1 MPGQH
6 LKEKCGASGMD
17 RRLLQLFPTEY
28 PAFNITRDG
37 KNVDINITG
46 DGTLIKRAADP
57 PLPAFNIT
65 AAKGRL
71 GLDPKNITLTKPD
84 LNINKTG
91 AGLNLNFTGAAL
103 NVSAD
108 PAYGVGDPT
117 DPATFLP
124 INCTAEGQFI
134 PFNIPSINVPR
145 RLPCSYS
152 GYIRP
157 FNFTNLPGAAVN
169 SVRRAAATGQS
180 IGEYVGNVAPS
191 RIMDLL
197 NPVGNFTGVTTAPPW
212 RCAPACYWTGPASC
226 AGSAHTSVRVS
237 NASNAQALRCQEMP
251 DGPHPT

>member
-1 MPGQH
+1 MRQSWAT
-6 LKEKCGASGMD
+6 LRERFCASGMD
-17 RRLLQLFPTEY
+17 RRLLQFFPAEY

-46 DGTLIKRAADP
+46 DGTLIKKAADP
-57 PLPAFNIT
+57 PLPPINIT
-65 AAKGRL
+65 AFKGRL

-84 LNINKTG
+84 LSINKTG

-134 PFNIPSINVPR
+134 PFNIPSINVTR
-145 RLPCSYS
+145 RLPCTYS

-169 SVRRAAATGQS
+169 SARRAAATGQS

-212 RCAPACYWTGPASC
+212 RCPRLVIG
-226 AGSAHTSVRVS
+226 
-237 NASNAQALRCQEMP
+237 QALP
-251 DGPHPT
+251 AVLAWNTVA

>member
-1 MPGQH
+1 
-6 LKEKCGASGMD
+6 MD
-17 RRLLQLFPTEY
+17 RRLLQFLPAEY

-37 KNVDINITG
+37 RAVNINVTG
-46 DGTLIKRAADP
+46 DGTYIKRAADP
-57 PLPAFNIT
+57 PLPALNVT
-65 AAKGRL
+65 ALKGRL
-71 GLDPKNITLTKPD
+71 GLDPRNITLTTPD
-84 LNINKTG
+84 FNINRTG
-91 AGLNLNFTGAAL
+91 DNALNLNITAPGL
-103 NVSAD
+103 NISTD
-108 PAYGVGDPT
+108 PGYYGYGGGLPT
-117 DPATFLP
+117 DPAAILP

-134 PFNIPSINVPR
+134 PFNIPSINVTR
-145 RLPCSYS
+145 RLPCSYA

-169 SVRRAAATGQS
+169 SARRAAATGQS

-237 NASNAQALRCQEMP
+237 NASNAQALCCQEMP